1 MRYITANQIFSGQ
14 SYLPTNTVI
23 VLNDKNIVIDLID
36 KQQLDIGQIE
46 HYDGI
51 VSPGFI
57 NTHCH
62 LELSHLKNTIS
73 QKTGIVNFALDVI
86 KNRHNTNNEL
96 QLEAIDNADK
106 QMYEQGIVAVGD
118 ISNTTMSLSKKKVS
132 AIYYHTFVEV
142 IGLNPEK
149 ADSIFEHGLELT
161 RQFTESHL
169 SNSLVAH
176 APYTVS
182 KELLEKITTSCS
194 QEKKPTSI
202 HNQES
207 VSENNFFISKSG
219 DILKL
224 YSDLNIPIDFFNPTS
239 KTSLQSILNALN
251 SDINTL
257 LVHNTFTNAQDIQ
270 IANQIHKQL
279 FWCLCPNANLYIENT
294 LPNIELLLEM
304 KCNLT
309 LGTDSLASNANL
321 SIIDEINTIKKY
333 YPAIAIETLLQ
344 MATYNGAKFLGI
356 ENTFGSIKI
365 NNACG
370 LNLITEN
377 RGRFEVKK
385 IS

>member
-14 SYLPTNTVI
+14 SYLPANTVI

-36 KQQLDIGQIE
+36 KKQLDIGQIE

-149 ADSIFEHGLELT
+149 ADPIFEHGLELT
-161 RQFTESHL
+161 RQFKESHL
-169 SNSLVAH
+169 PNSLVAH
-176 APYTVS
+176 APYSVS

-224 YSDLNIPIDFFNPTS
+224 YSDLNISIDFFNSTC
-239 KTSLQSILNALN
+239 KTSLQSILNVLN
-251 SDINTL
+251 TDNNTL
-257 LVHNTFTNAQDIQ
+257 LVHNTFTNAQDIE

>member
-14 SYLPTNTVI
+14 SYLPANTVI

-36 KQQLDIGQIE
+36 KKQLDIGQIE

-106 QMYEQGIVAVGD
+106 HMYEQGIVAVGD

-149 ADSIFEHGLELT
+149 ADPIFEHGLELT
-161 RQFTESHL
+161 RQFKESHL
-169 SNSLVAH
+169 PNSLVAH

-257 LVHNTFTNAQDIQ
+257 LVHNTFTNAQDIE

>member
-161 RQFTESHL
+161 RQFKESHL

-377 RGRFEVKK
+377 RGMFEVKK

>member
-1 MRYITANQIFSGQ
+1 MRYISAKQIFSGQ
-14 SYLPTNTVI
+14 SFLPSNTVI
-23 VLNDKNIVIDLID
+23 VLNDKNVVIDLID
-36 KQQLDIGQIE
+36 KQQVNIEQTE
-46 HYDGI
+46 HYNGI
-51 VSPGFI
+51 ISPGFI

-62 LELSHLKNTIS
+62 LELSHLKNKIS
-73 QKTGIVNFALDVI
+73 QKTGIVNFALDII
-86 KNRHNTNNEL
+86 KNRNNINSEL
-96 QLEAIDNADK
+96 QLEAINNAD
-106 QMYEQGIVAVGD
+106 QHMYEQGIVAVGD
-118 ISNTTMSLSKKKVS
+118 ISNTTISLSKKKES
-132 AIYYHTFVEV
+132 AIYYHTFVEL

-149 ADSIFEHGLELT
+149 ADSIFEYGLDLT

-169 SNSLVAH
+169 SNSMVAH

-182 KELLEKITTSCS
+182 KELIERITNSCS

-207 VSENNFFISKSG
+207 VSENNFFISKRG
-219 DILKL
+219 DILNL
-224 YSDLNIPIDFFNPTS
+224 YADLNIPIDFFNPTS
-239 KTSLQSILNALN
+239 KTSLQSILNVLN
-251 SDINTL
+251 TDINTL
-257 LVHNTFTNAQDIQ
+257 LVHNTFTNAQDIE
-270 IANQIHKQL
+270 IANQIHKHL

-304 KCNLT
+304 NCNLT
-309 LGTDSLASNANL
+309 LGTDSLASNADL

-365 NNACG
+365 NTACG

-377 RGRFEVKK
+377 RGLFEVKK
-385 IS
+385 LS

>member
-14 SYLPTNTVI
+14 SYLPANTVI

-36 KQQLDIGQIE
+36 KKQLDIGQIE

-149 ADSIFEHGLELT
+149 ADPIFEHGLELT
-161 RQFTESHL
+161 RQFKESHL
-169 SNSLVAH
+169 PNSLVAH
-176 APYTVS
+176 APYSVS

-257 LVHNTFTNAQDIQ
+257 LVHNTFTNAQDIE

-321 SIIDEINTIKKY
+321 SIIDEINTIKKH
-333 YPAIAIETLLQ
+333 YPAINLETLLQ

>member
-73 QKTGIVNFALDVI
+73 RKTGIVNFALDVI

>member
-1 MRYITANQIFSGQ
+1 MRYISAKQIFSGQ
-14 SYLPTNTVI
+14 SFLPSNTVI
-23 VLNDKNIVIDLID
+23 VLNDKNVVIDLID
-36 KQQLDIGQIE
+36 KQQVNIEQTE
-46 HYDGI
+46 HYNGI
-51 VSPGFI
+51 ISPGFI

-62 LELSHLKNTIS
+62 LELSHLKNKIS
-73 QKTGIVNFALDVI
+73 QKTGIVNFALDII
-86 KNRHNTNNEL
+86 KNRNNINSEL
-96 QLEAIDNADK
+96 QLEAINNAD
-106 QMYEQGIVAVGD
+106 QHMYEQGIVAVGD
-118 ISNTTMSLSKKKVS
+118 ISNTTISLSKKKES
-132 AIYYHTFVEV
+132 AIYYHTFVEL

-149 ADSIFEHGLELT
+149 ADSIFEYGLDLT

-169 SNSLVAH
+169 SNSMVAH

-182 KELLEKITTSCS
+182 KELIERITNSCS

-251 SDINTL
+251 TDINTL
-257 LVHNTFTNAQDIQ
+257 LVHNTFTNAQDIE
-270 IANQIHKQL
+270 IANQIHQHL

-304 KCNLT
+304 NCNLT
-309 LGTDSLASNANL
+309 LGTDSLASNTNL

-365 NNACG
+365 NTACG

-377 RGRFEVKK
+377 RGLFEVKK
-385 IS
+385 LS